1 MSHEYT
7 GAPTFSGA
15 MHKFNKEVSRAGQKL
30 SSDDTFR
37 GFMDKAQGA
46 MAFEPLKKAVVKAT
60 SLEHGPPKEK
70 HVQFLM
76 HEMREASIREMFE
89 ELFLRLHNKDATI
102 VLKSIM
108 VFHRLL
114 GGSPPSYKLFDRIY
128 ASRGEFRLSRFLDET
143 THESMQVLPRPPAE
157 TSTPLKLQRYRATV
171 ETRCT
176 ISVASEYPLGFK
188 GACDKRSH
196 PSRAACLPPAALLL
210 AVLFLHFRPWP
221 TLVPGSALPG

>member
-15 MHKFNKEVSRAGQKL
+15 MHKLNKEVTRAGQKL

-46 MAFEPLKKAVVKAT
+46 MAFEPMKKAVVKAT

-70 HVQFLM
+70 HVQYLL

-102 VLKSIM
+102 VLKAIM

-128 ASRGEFRLSRFLDET
+128 ASRGEFRLARFLDET
-143 THESMQVLPRPPAE
+143 THESMQVLPRPP
-157 TSTPLKLQRYRATV
+157 PKLQLCLNGKGV
-171 ETRCT
+171 ELRGDRDAP
-176 ISVASEYPLGFK
+176 SG
-188 GACDKRSH
+188 RH
-196 PSRAACLPPAALLL
+196 PSILRGSHAHVTSVDTHPALPVFLQRRCASLCSL
-210 AVLFLHFRPWP
+210 LHFRQQMAYPGPPWR
-221 TLVPGSALPG
+221 